1 MFCEESHTVSDEWNP
16 FRTAAAS
23 CFPQAGVDRLPEKE
37 STFAAVLDADRV
49 FVAMAALEIGKKVTV
64 LQQDYIQMDEGRKKQ

>member
-1 MFCEESHTVSDEWNP
+1 MFCEGSHTVSDEWNS

-49 FVAMAALEIGKKVTV
+49 FVAMAVLEIGKKVTV
-64 LQQDYIQMDEGRKKQ
+64 L

>member
-1 MFCEESHTVSDEWNP
+1 MFCEGSHTVSDEWNP
-16 FRTAAAS
+16 FRTAAVS

-37 STFAAVLDADRV
+37 STFATVLDADRV

-64 LQQDYIQMDEGRKKQ
+64 L